1 MFSSVKIL
9 SSKLRKA
16 LAQLPYLPRALKLFG
31 QWRGR
36 GPLHGSCC

>member
-16 LAQLPYLPRALKLFG
+16 LAQLPYLPRALNLIWEVAR
-31 QWRGR
+31 QWTTA
-36 GPLHGSCC
+36 